1 MIESQVKKIAHE
13 LRLFGILK
21 SFESRCAAA
30 LADSQHPHEMLL
42 SLLEEERS
50 HRQMVTTKRLVTQ
63 AKFRS
68 HADLE
73 DWDQTFDRGVSP
85 AKMKEICSLNFVQ
98 RKENLL
104 IYGKT
109 GEGKTQLAISIGR
122 RLCLEGMTTKFF
134 SVSLLLEEIQ
144 AERAAGKYLDFIK
157 KIRKTDVLILD
168 DFGLRNY
175 THEEATALMDI
186 LEERY
191 RKGIQIVTSQVNA
204 KGWVKLFDD
213 PVIAEAIVDRLEHPS
228 VLLTLKGGSYRE
240 RLGKKALKTQTKT
253 DM

>member
-1 MIESQVKKIAHE
+1 
-13 LRLFGILK
+13 
-21 SFESRCAAA
+21 
-30 LADSQHPHEMLL
+30 
-42 SLLEEERS
+42 
-50 HRQMVTTKRLVTQ
+50 
-63 AKFRS
+63 
-68 HADLE
+68 
-73 DWDQTFDRGVSP
+73 
-85 AKMKEICSLNFVQ
+85 
-98 RKENLL
+98 
-104 IYGKT
+104 
-109 GEGKTQLAISIGR
+109 
-122 RLCLEGMTTKFF
+122 
-134 SVSLLLEEIQ
+134 
-144 AERAAGKYLDFIK
+144 
-157 KIRKTDVLILD
+157 VLILD